1 MAAGPFQKNQMD
13 AHHGQKRQQS
23 GGGQHRKHIAAHK
36 DDVCVFG
43 HAFFLGIHLKHY
55 GQGHKRQTVKRAADN
70 KERLGIKHRESARY
84 SACFVVRGFQ
94 RGFPFGTR
102 LCLQSVVCYTCWR
115 G

>member
-1 MAAGPFQKNQMD
+1 MPWKEWPLSEYKISYLID
-13 AHHGQKRQQS
+13 TLGQFTRN
-23 GGGQHRKHIAAHK
+23 
-36 DDVCVFG
+36 
-43 HAFFLGIHLKHY
+43 Y
-55 GQGHKRQTVKRAADN
+55 TQTVKRAADN

-115 G
+115 GCQGKRGAVLLAPRLLRQENRRDFCEWE